1 MDNFNNLVSTIQQ
14 LHQQLQQSAANAV
27 NQMLTIRNWL
37 IGYYIV
43 EFEQNGKDRAEY
55 GERLIETLAAEL
67 NHIKGI
73 DKRSLFRFRQFYL
86 FYPQLV
92 NAIRGSLPPELQ
104 DEQKRGTLS
113 PVFRQLEKVGSLTP
127 LFPDSLIVGSATPQL
142 ISGLFV
148 PGEKI
153 LTKLSYT
160 HIEQLLSI
168 EEPLKRTFYEIECI
182 KGAWS
187 VRELKRQINSL
198 YFERSGLSKN
208 PEKLAK
214 LVKQKTKPQETTDII
229 KNIYAFE
236 FLDLPVKEIVEEP
249 DLEKALLDKLQQF
262 IIELGYGF
270 CFEAR
275 QRRILIGEKYYFID
289 LVFYHRILK
298 CHILIDLKIGEF
310 EHGDI
315 GQLNT
320 YLNLYKK
327 EISEQGDN
335 QPVGILLV
343 AEKDHAL
350 VKYATAGMDQ
360 NLFVKKYMLK
370 LPDAKILQQHIE
382 KELKEL

>member
-1 MDNFNNLVSTIQQ
+1 MNNFNKLVSTIQQ
-14 LHQQLQQSAANAV
+14 LHNQLQKSAVNAV

-55 GERLIETLAAEL
+55 GKSLLKSIAAKL
-67 NHIKGI
+67 SHTKGL
-73 DKRSLFRFRQFYL
+73 DERSLRRYRL
-86 FYPQLV
+86 FYIYYPHLT
-92 NAIRGSLPPELQ
+92 NAIWGSVTPELHN
-104 DEQKRGTLS
+104 QKWGTLS
-113 PVFRQLEKVGSLTP
+113 PEFQNVQKVGTLTP
-127 LFPDSLIVGSATPQL
+127 QSEL
-142 ISGLFV
+142 GLFL

-153 LTKLSYT
+153 LSKLSYS
-160 HIEQLLSI
+160 HLELLLGI
-168 EEPLKRTFYEIECI
+168 DEPLKRTFYEIECI

-208 PEKLAK
+208 QEKLAQ
-214 LVKQKTKPQETTDII
+214 LVQQKTKPQETTDII

-236 FLDLPVKEIVEEP
+236 FLDLPLKEIVEES
-249 DLEKALLDKLQQF
+249 DLEKALLDNLQQF

-275 QRRILIGEKYYFID
+275 QKRILIGEKYYFLD

-298 CHILIDLKIGEF
+298 CHVIIDLKIGEF

-320 YLNLYKK
+320 YLNFFKE
-327 EISEQGDN
+327 EISEPDDN
-335 QPVGILLV
+335 LPVGL
-343 AEKDHAL
+343 
-350 VKYATAGMDQ
+350 
-360 NLFVKKYMLK
+360 
-370 LPDAKILQQHIE
+370 
-382 KELKEL
+382 

>member
-1 MDNFNNLVSTIQQ
+1 MDNFNKLVSTIQQ
-14 LHQQLQQSAANAV
+14 LHQQLQQSAVNAV

-55 GERLIETLAAEL
+55 GKSLLKLIAGNLT
-67 NHIKGI
+67 HIKGL
-73 DKRSLFRFRQFYL
+73 DERSLRRFRLFYL
-86 FYPQLV
+86 YYPQIADTIRGSV
-92 NAIRGSLPPELQ
+92 NPVFEQIEIRGSLTPILPH
-104 DEQKRGTLS
+104 T
-113 PVFRQLEKVGSLTP
+113 EK
-127 LFPDSLIVGSATPQL
+127 VGSATPQL
-142 ISGLFV
+142 KSGLLV

-182 KGAWS
+182 KSAWS

-198 YFERSGLSKN
+198 YFERSSLSKN

-236 FLDLPVKEIVEEP
+236 FLDLPVKEIVEES

-262 IIELGYGF
+262 IVELGYGF

-275 QRRILIGEKYYFID
+275 QKRILIGQKYYFID

-298 CHILIDLKIGEF
+298 CHVLIDLKIGEF

-320 YLNLYKK
+320 YLNFYKE

-350 VKYATAGMDQ
+350 VKYATAGMDE
-360 NLFVKKYMLK
+360 NLFVQKYLLK
-370 LPDAKILQQHIE
+370 LPDAKMLQQHIE
-382 KELKEL
+382 KELKEM

>member
-1 MDNFNNLVSTIQQ
+1 MDSFKALVSNIQE
-14 LHQQLQQSAANAV
+14 LHQHLQQSAANAV

-37 IGYYIV
+37 IGYHIV

-55 GERLIETLAAEL
+55 GKSLLKSISDNLT
-67 NHIKGI
+67 HIKGL
-73 DKRSLFRFRQFYL
+73 DERSLRRFRLFYL
-86 FYPQLV
+86 YYPQIADSIRGSV
-92 NAIRGSLPPELQ
+92 NPVFEEIEIRGSLTPILP
-104 DEQKRGTLS
+104 DT
-113 PVFRQLEKVGSLTP
+113 EK
-127 LFPDSLIVGSATPQL
+127 VGSATPHL
-142 ISGLFV
+142 KSGLFV

-153 LTKLSYT
+153 LNKLSYT

-168 EEPLKRTFYEIECI
+168 DEPLKRTFYEIECI

-198 YFERSGLSKN
+198 YYERSGLSKN

-214 LVKQKTKPQETTDII
+214 LVQQKTKPQAGTDIV
-229 KNIYAFE
+229 KNLYAFE
-236 FLDLPVKEIVEEP
+236 FLDLPIKEIVEES

-262 IIELGYGF
+262 IVELGYGF

-298 CHILIDLKIGEF
+298 CHVLIDLKIGEF

-320 YLNLYKK
+320 YLNFFKE
-327 EISEQGDN
+327 EISEHGDN

-343 AEKDHAL
+343 AEKNHAL
-350 VKYATAGMDQ
+350 VKYATAGMDK
-360 NLFVKKYMLK
+360 NLFVQKYLLK
-370 LPDAKILQQHIE
+370 LPDAKILQQQIE